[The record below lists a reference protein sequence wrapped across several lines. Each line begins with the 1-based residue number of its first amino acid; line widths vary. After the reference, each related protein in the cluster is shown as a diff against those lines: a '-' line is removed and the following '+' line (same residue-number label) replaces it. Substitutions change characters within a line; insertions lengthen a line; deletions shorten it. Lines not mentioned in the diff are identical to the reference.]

1 MTNKKEEFLAIF
13 GGKLRTRVCGVCT
26 EGNKILL
33 VKHISMKKTENAL
46 ENSSENDEISF
57 FYAPP
62 GGGMEFG
69 ENAVD
74 CLKRE
79 FLEETGLEITV
90 GKMLFVNEYLA
101 LPLHAIEIYFDVKI
115 TGGKLATGYDPEL
128 SKDNQLIQEVLF
140 LDYDELQKM
149 PKTALHAMFHQ
160 QKTLKELQ
168 NITGYCQF

>member
-1 MTNKKEEFLAIF
+1 MIDNKEEFLTVF

-26 EGNKILL
+26 DGNKILL
-33 VKHISMKKTENAL
+33 VKHISMK
-46 ENSSENDEISF
+46 NSGKPDIISF

-62 GGGMEFG
+62 GGGMELG
-69 ENAVD
+69 ENAIE

-90 GKMLFVNEYLA
+90 GKMLFVNEYLS

-115 TGGKLATGYDPEL
+115 IGGKLTTGYDPEL

-140 LDYDELQKM
+140 LDYDELQKI
-149 PKTALHAMFHQ
+149 PKIALHAMFHQ

-168 NITGYCQF
+168 NITGYCKF

>member
-79 FLEETGLEITV
+79 FLEE
-90 GKMLFVNEYLA
+90 MN
-101 LPLHAIEIYFDVKI
+101 LPIDVDRHFYTTDIFQQSAFKDTDQILSIY
-115 TGGKLATGYDPEL
+115 
-128 SKDNQLIQEVLF
+128 
-140 LDYDELQKM
+140 
-149 PKTALHAMFHQ
+149 
-160 QKTLKELQ
+160 
-168 NITGYCQF
+168 